1 MPLGVVSHGR
11 LAGRNI
17 VKGCSRS
24 TMHSSGQPSG
34 CSNRRNKKT
43 SDEKQL
49 PDHA

>member
-17 VKGCSRS
+17 KGCSRS
-24 TMHSSGQPSG
+24 TMHSSVQPSG
-34 CSNRRNKKT
+34 CSNRRNQQT